1 MGSTVVSPGGGRGS
15 QFWIALGGVPNSCAP
30 LESLLGRGGSP
41 IFGPFFWGG
50 SQQLCPFGVSLRGV
64 LSECGP
70 LSVGGVP
77 PPPLPPKSLTR
88 KKKRNQTQNS
98 VQKTPKKGT
107 I

>member
-30 LESLLGRGGSP
+30 LESLLGRGGPNLWSL
-41 IFGPFFWGG
+41 FWGG
-50 SQQLCPFGVSLRGV
+50 YQQLCPFRVSLRGV